1 MAGHWIS
8 AGWRIMF
15 LQLLKH
21 GIWDQRLEMQLPMC
35 FLAITTLQE
44 NFLLLSRGQSD
55 RFLSITIINTGRPS
69 DGEGNVFW
77 SHYTDSP
84 NDALFPFG
92 YGLSYTTFA
101 YSDLKISS
109 ETIAKGEKLEVS
121 VTVKNTG
128 KVAGEEVVQ
137 LYIRDLVGSISRP

>member
-55 RFLSITIINTGRPS
+55 RYLSITIIKTL
-69 DGEGNVFW
+69 DV
-77 SHYTDSP
+77 
-84 NDALFPFG
+84 LQ
-92 YGLSYTTFA
+92 
-101 YSDLKISS
+101 
-109 ETIAKGEKLEVS
+109 
-121 VTVKNTG
+121 TVKEMFSGRIILILQTM
-128 KVAGEEVVQ
+128 
-137 LYIRDLVGSISRP
+137 LYSHLVMDEAIPLLLIPI